1 MPFVPLFS
9 ILTPLIGIAV
19 LLVIANLPWLRPYRR
34 FVPPVGA
41 GLVLIAVFCGAF
53 EPLRTV
59 IVSRW
64 QPSMFFGA
72 FPALIADRAV
82 LPLALAFSC
91 AVAASAL
98 VQMSR
103 LPQPPYALGVSLLG
117 MLAAGLMALWGEN
130 LLTVL
135 IAWVGF
141 DLAWGLG
148 SLAAGVSVRRTVLGV
163 GLNSLATLILW
174 AGAVMIE
181 PEMGGFSWRLLLLT
195 GVGRQFFVLAGLLRL
210 GLYPLHLSLPPEAGS
225 GLPGAVPLLL
235 GPLLGWGLLARLA
248 TVSGGSLQAW
258 PWVEGWAALALLA
271 GGVLAW
277 TRRGPSGG
285 WPWAAMA
292 AAGGVLWASVGAGEA
307 ALLPL
312 GGGGAA
318 WVLGV
323 SLLGLDRG
331 LARSAPWRSIPAL
344 AGGLALIGAP
354 LTMGLFTTAYL
365 ARLIAANFSLARL
378 LVLVLG
384 QGLLVAAVVQR
395 ILRPAPDEESPGPL
409 FEAARWAG
417 VALLLAV
424 ALVGGFSP
432 RLLAPLRPA
441 LSLWRLLALPGVAGW
456 LLWIAGIA
464 VGGAL
469 SWSMLRLRQRWEAL
483 RALAYDLLRL
493 EWLHSLALDSLAQV
507 TAFLGAVADVLEG
520 PGAILWALA
529 IFFLILQALLR
540 R

>member
-19 LLVIANLPWLRPYRR
+19 LLIVANLSWLRSYRR

-41 GLVLIAVFCGAF
+41 GLAFVAVLFAAF

-72 FPALIADRAV
+72 FPALVADRAV
-82 LPLALAFSC
+82 LPLALVFSC
-91 AVAASAL
+91 AVAASTL

-103 LPQPPYALGVSLLG
+103 LPQPPYHLGISALG

-148 SLAAGVSVRRTVLGV
+148 MLAAGISVRRVMLGA
-163 GLNSLATLILW
+163 GLNGLSTLALW
-174 AGAVMIE
+174 VGALLFE
-181 PEMGGFSWRLLLLT
+181 PMMGGFSWRLVLPT
-195 GVGRQFFVLAGLLRL
+195 GVSYQLLVLAGLLRL
-210 GLYPLHLSLPPEAGS
+210 GLYPLHLTLPLEGGR

-235 GPLLGWGLLARLA
+235 EPLLGWGLLARLA
-248 TVSGGSLQAW
+248 TAGGGLQTW
-258 PWVEGWAALALLA
+258 PWVEWWAALALLA

-277 TRRGPSGG
+277 TQRGAAGG

-292 AAGGVLWASVGAGEA
+292 AAGAVLWASIGAGEA

-312 GGGGAA
+312 AGGGAA
-318 WVLGV
+318 WLLGV
-323 SLLGLDRG
+323 CLLGLDRG
-331 LARSAPWRSIPAL
+331 LARSAPWRSAPAL
-344 AGGLALIGAP
+344 VGGLALIGAP
-354 LTMGLFTTAYL
+354 LTMGLFSTVYVT
-365 ARLIAANFSLARL
+365 RLIVADFSPARL
-378 LVLVLG
+378 LAFVLG
-384 QGLLVAAVVQR
+384 QGLLIAAVLQR
-395 ILRPAPDEESPGPL
+395 LLRPAADEESPGPL
-409 FEAARWAG
+409 FEAAYWAG
-417 VALLLAV
+417 IALPLLL
-424 ALVGGFSP
+424 ALVGGFFP
-432 RLLAPLRPA
+432 RLLAPAWPTFSML
-441 LSLWRLLALPGVAGW
+441 RLLALPGIAGW
-456 LLWIAGIA
+456 LLWILGVA

-469 SWSMLRLRQRWEAL
+469 SWSMLRLRRRWETAL
-483 RALAYDLLRL
+483 GLAHDLLRL
-493 EWLHSLALDSLAQV
+493 EWLHGLALDSVAQM
-507 TAFLGAVADVLEG
+507 TTFLGAVADVLEG
-520 PGAILWALA
+520 SGAILWALA
-529 IFFLILQALLR
+529 IFFLILQVLVR

>member
-1 MPFVPLFS
+1 MPFVPVFS

-19 LLVIANLPWLRPYRR
+19 LLIVANLPWLRPYRR

-41 GLVLIAVFCGAF
+41 GLVLLAVLFAAF
-53 EPLRTV
+53 EPLQTV

-72 FPALIADRAV
+72 FPALVADRAV
-82 LPLALAFSC
+82 LPLVLAFSC
-91 AVAASAL
+91 AVAASTL
-98 VQMSR
+98 VQVSR
-103 LPQPPYALGVSLLG
+103 LPQPPYYLGISALG

-148 SLAAGVSVRRTVLGV
+148 ALAAGLSVRRAVLGA
-163 GLNSLATLILW
+163 GLNGLATLALW
-174 AGAVMIE
+174 VAALMVE
-181 PEMGGFSWRLLLLT
+181 PTMGGFSWRLLLPT
-195 GVGRQFFVLAGLLRL
+195 GVSYQFLVLAGLLRL
-210 GLYPLHLSLPPEAGS
+210 GLYPLHLALPLERGR
-225 GLPGAVPLLL
+225 GLPGAVPLAL

-248 TVSGGSLQAW
+248 TVSGGLQTW

-277 TRRGPSGG
+277 TRQDAAGG

-292 AAGGVLWASVGAGEA
+292 AAGAVLWASIGAGEA

-312 GGGGAA
+312 AGGGAA

-323 SLLGLDRG
+323 SLLALDRG
-331 LARSAPWRSIPAL
+331 LARPAPWRSIPAL
-344 AGGLALIGAP
+344 VGGLALIGAP
-354 LTMGLFTTAYL
+354 LTMGLYSTAYVT
-365 ARLIAANFSLARL
+365 RLIAADFSLLRL
-378 LVLVLG
+378 LAFVLG
-384 QGLLVAAVVQR
+384 QGLLIAAVLQR
-395 ILRPAPDEESPGPL
+395 LLRPAADEESPGPL
-409 FEAARWAG
+409 FEAAYWAG
-417 VALLLAV
+417 IALPLLVALI
-424 ALVGGFSP
+424 GGFFP
-432 RLLAPLRPA
+432 RLLAPARPA
-441 LSLWRLLALPGVAGW
+441 LSMLRLLALPGIVGW
-456 LLWIAGIA
+456 LLWLVGVA

-469 SWSMLRLRQRWEAL
+469 SWLMLRLRRQWETA
-483 RALAYDLLRL
+483 RGLAHDFLRL
-493 EWLHSLALDSLAQV
+493 EWLYGLALDSTAQV

-529 IFFLILQALLR
+529 IFFLILQALVR